1 MDLYRIKLIAL
12 KEAQDHITSL
22 RFLGLLFLLVAL
34 CTIQV
39 LSEIGDYFYFIEYY
53 SNAPFVEADLIYTL
67 SELPYSL
74 NVFRGISNS
83 IDIGIYG
90 PIIAIALGFDLV
102 TKERE
107 ASTLKTMLSV
117 PVYRDEV
124 INGKVLGG
132 IIVII
137 IATIILFVLEFAILL
152 LNSIVPDISELSY
165 FFVFWVITILYLSG
179 IFIMSVMISTV
190 SKSSGMSLIF
200 SLLTFMFMINLISTL
215 GSFTADYVLSDPT
228 DEYKSLD
235 DNDPDLYEMSVAYN
249 ENRKNVFLI
258 TSYLSFRMNYY
269 EISNILLEPQNLL
282 EFEDMENYEKTL
294 PPVGEVFA
302 SMWGYI
308 LFLIA
313 YPAVF
318 FGIAY
323 VKFMRMDL
331 R

>member
-1 MDLYRIKLIAL
+1 MNFSRIKLIAI

-39 LSEIGDYFYFIEYY
+39 LSEIGDYFYWIEYY
-53 SNAPFVEADLIYTL
+53 NNAPFLAADRIYAL
-67 SELPYSL
+67 SELPYSI
-74 NVFRGISNS
+74 NVFTGISNS
-83 IDIGIYG
+83 VDIGVYG
-90 PIIAIALGFDLV
+90 PIIAIALGFDLI

-107 ASTLKTMLSV
+107 AGTLKTMLSV

-137 IATIILFVLEFAILL
+137 IAVTVLFALEFALLL
-152 LNSIVPDISELSY
+152 LNSIVPGISEWGY
-165 FFVFWVITILYLSG
+165 FFAFWVITILYLSG

-200 SLLTFMFMINLISTL
+200 SVLTFLVLINLISTI
-215 GSFTADYVLSDPT
+215 GSFTSDYVLSDPIG
-228 DEYKSLD
+228 EYKNPD
-235 DNDPDLYEMSVAYN
+235 ENDHDLYEMSVVYN
-249 ENRKNVFLI
+249 ENRETIYRI

-269 EISNILLEPQNLL
+269 EISSVLLRPQNLL
-282 EFEDMENYEKTL
+282 EFDDLEDYDRTL
-294 PPVGEVFA
+294 PPVGGVLP
-302 SMWGYI
+302 SLWGYI
-308 LFLIA
+308 LFLVA
-313 YPAVF
+313 YPLVF

>member
-1 MDLYRIKLIAL
+1 MNFNRIKLIAI

-22 RFLGLLFLLVAL
+22 RFLGLLFLLIAL

-53 SNAPFVEADLIYTL
+53 NNAPFLKADLIYTL
-67 SELPYSL
+67 LDLPYSI
-74 NVFRGISNS
+74 NVFEGISNS
-83 IDIGIYG
+83 IDIGVYG
-90 PIIAIALGFDLV
+90 PIIAIALGFDLI

-107 ASTLKTMLSV
+107 TSTLKTMLSV

-124 INGKVLGG
+124 INGKVFGG
-132 IIVII
+132 IIVIT
-137 IATIILFVLEFAILL
+137 IAVTILFILEFAILL

-165 FFVFWVITILYLSG
+165 FLTFWIVTIMYLSG

-200 SLLTFMFMINLISTL
+200 SVLTFLVLINLVFAV
-215 GSFTADYVLSDPT
+215 GSFTSDFILSDPMDKYKNI
-228 DEYKSLD
+228 DE
-235 DNDPDLYEMSVAYN
+235 NDPVLYEMSTAYN
-249 ENRKNVFLI
+249 ENKESIYQI

-269 EISNILLEPQNLL
+269 KISSTLLRPQDLLEP
-282 EFEDMENYEKTL
+282 EDVENNNRTL
-294 PPVGEVFA
+294 PPISELFA
-302 SMWGYI
+302 SLWGYF

-313 YPAVF
+313 YPVVF